1 MKLIEHYNSGYKR
14 GKEVVETIY
23 KTSSNFS
30 TSKDP
35 LLKTELRRKGISSDD
50 IGKLMVK
57 PTLNPEKVGHM
68 IAGLVFFCRKGTIWN
83 SDDMKMPHVI
93 NIK

>member
-1 MKLIEHYNSGYKR
+1 MNFTERYNNGYKR

-35 LLKTELRRKGISSDD
+35 LLDKELRRKGISSEDVGRLT
-50 IGKLMVK
+50 IK
-57 PTLNPEKVGHM
+57 PTLNPEKAGHM
-68 IAGLVFFCRKGTIWN
+68 VAGLVFLCKKGTIWN
-83 SDDMKMPHVI
+83 SDDMKMPHH
-93 NIK
+93 